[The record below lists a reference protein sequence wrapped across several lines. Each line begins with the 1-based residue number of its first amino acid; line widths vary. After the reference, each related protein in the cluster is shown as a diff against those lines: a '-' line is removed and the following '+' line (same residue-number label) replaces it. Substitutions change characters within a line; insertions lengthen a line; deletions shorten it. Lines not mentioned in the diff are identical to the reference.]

1 MNFKPLRVLFG
12 IALMSLLLAP
22 FGIYH
27 SFSEASVMGSLWG
40 YHLPIG
46 YLGLVAGLLVVA
58 YPKTGLTKKVSLSSL
73 LIVIGVLLIITQA
86 LTTEK
91 YFAGLI
97 HGATSN
103 TAMIDIDYPFGNWLV
118 WGLIFVSVAG
128 GLLLNARQNM
138 KTLSK

>member
-1 MNFKPLRVLFG
+1 M
-12 IALMSLLLAP
+12 
-22 FGIYH
+22 
-27 SFSEASVMGSLWG
+27 
-40 YHLPIG
+40 PIG

-73 LIVIGVLLIITQA
+73 LIVIRVLLIITQA

>member
-1 MNFKPLRVLFG
+1 
-12 IALMSLLLAP
+12 MSLLLAP

-46 YLGLVAGLLVVA
+46 YLGLAAGLLVVA
-58 YPKTGLTKKVSLSSL
+58 YPKIALTKKVSLGSL
-73 LIVIGVLLIITQA
+73 LIIIGVLLIVTQA
-86 LTTEK
+86 LTPEK

-103 TAMIDIDYPFGNWLV
+103 TAAIDIDYPFGNWLV
-118 WGLIFVSVAG
+118 WGLVFVSVAG
-128 GLLLNARQNM
+128 GLLLKVRRNM
-138 KTLSK
+138 KIKTLSS